1 MQSWN
6 GGLKEVEFERNRKMT
21 VLKLEWR
28 KVEITLRVMNVL
40 KYQSVMCQLKIEFA
54 TMINYTSPWG
64 RHLKIKAFSVLMG
77 AFLYCGHKKFWRYPL
92 AAFFVHNSI
101 KSNMLYL
108 FDRKKAV
115 SLKDGQYH

>member
-1 MQSWN
+1 M
-6 GGLKEVEFERNRKMT
+6 EFERNRKMT

-64 RHLKIKAFSVLMG
+64 RHLKIKAFQT
-77 AFLYCGHKKFWRYPL
+77 FL
-92 AAFFVHNSI
+92 
-101 KSNMLYL
+101 KSL
-108 FDRKKAV
+108 FDFCLENEAGFTSV
-115 SLKDGQYH
+115 T